1 MFICVYLWLIPFF
14 QFCVEAKVLAA
25 WYEKHGAAREVLQV
39 GAQPDPVPGKGE
51 VRVRLRASAVNPSDV
66 KARAG
71 SRPVLPPRVIPDSDG
86 AGEIDRVG
94 PGVPKPRLRQRV
106 WVYNGQWQRPSGTS
120 AQYICLPAAQV
131 IPLPR
136 QVTYAQGACLG
147 IPVMTA
153 HRCLFADGP
162 IKGLT
167 VLVAGGAGVVGH
179 YAVQLAR
186 WAGARVIATASSPEK
201 AAHARK
207 GGAHATINYRS
218 ENVAARLDELTKG
231 QGVDRVVDVELGV
244 NLPTY
249 EKALRPSAMIAT
261 YAAAA
266 AQDSILPSRLRQKNV
281 TVRMVF
287 VYTMPDAA
295 KARAIADIARWIARG
310 RPQYAIA
317 ARFPLSEIAAAHET
331 VESGNKIGHV
341 ILDIP

>member
-1 MFICVYLWLIPFF
+1 M
-14 QFCVEAKVLAA
+14 LAA
-25 WYEKHGAAREVLQV
+25 WYEKHGAAREVLRV
-39 GAQPDPVPGKGE
+39 GEQPDPVPRRGE

-71 SRPVLPPRVIPDSDG
+71 SRPVIPPRVIPDSDG

-94 PGVPKPRLRQRV
+94 PGVPKRRLRQRV
-106 WVYNGQWQRPSGTS
+106 WVYNGQWQRASGTS
-120 AQYICLPAAQV
+120 AQFIALPAALAV
-131 IPLPR
+131 PLPR
-136 QVTYAQGACLG
+136 KLSYAQGACLG

-153 HRCLFADGP
+153 HRCLFSDGP
-162 IKGLT
+162 IRGMN

-186 WAGARVIATASSPEK
+186 WAGARVIATVSSPEK

-207 GGAHATINYRS
+207 GGAHATIDYRN
-218 ENVAARLDELTKG
+218 ENVAERIDAVTG
-231 QGVDRVVDVELGV
+231 GTGIDRVVDVELGV
-244 NLPTY
+244 NLPSY
-249 EKALRPSAMIAT
+249 ERTLRPAAVIAT

-266 AQDSILPSRLRQKNV
+266 AQDSMLPSRLRQRNV

-295 KARAIADIARWIARG
+295 KQQAIADIGRWIATG
-310 RPQYAIA
+310 RPQFAIA
-317 ARFPLSEIAAAHET
+317 ARFPLNEIAMAHET
-331 VESGNKIGHV
+331 VESGKKIGHV

>member
-1 MFICVYLWLIPFF
+1 M
-14 QFCVEAKVLAA
+14 LAG
-25 WYEKHGAAREVLQV
+25 WYEKHGAARAVLQI
-39 GAQPDPVPGKGE
+39 GEQPDPLPGKGE

-71 SRPVLPPRVIPDSDG
+71 SRPVIPPRVIPNSDG

-94 PGVPKPRLRQRV
+94 RGVFKLRLRQRV
-106 WVYNGQWQRPSGTS
+106 WVYNGQWQRPFGTS
-120 AQYICLPAAQV
+120 AQYICLPAEQAV
-131 IPLPR
+131 PLPR
-136 QVTYAQGACLG
+136 KLGYAEGACLG

-162 IKGLT
+162 IEGMT

-186 WAGARVIATASSPEK
+186 WAGARVIATVSSPAK
-201 AAHARK
+201 AEHARK
-207 GGAHATINYRS
+207 GGAHATINYRD
-218 ENVAARLDELTKG
+218 ENVAARLEELTRG
-231 QGVDRVVDVELGV
+231 QGVDRVVDVELGI

-249 EKALRPSAMIAT
+249 EKALRQAAVIAT

-266 AQDSILPSRLRQKNV
+266 AQDSVLPSRLRQRNV

-295 KARAIADIARWIARG
+295 KERAIHDIARWLARG
-310 RPQYAIA
+310 RPQFAIA
-317 ARFPLSEIAAAHET
+317 ARFPLAEIAAAHET

>member
-1 MFICVYLWLIPFF
+1 M
-14 QFCVEAKVLAA
+14 LAG
-25 WYEKHGAAREVLQV
+25 WYEKHGAAREVLRV
-39 GAQPDPVPGKGE
+39 GDQPDPVPGKGE
-51 VRVRLRASAVNPSDV
+51 VRVRVHASAVNPSDV

-71 SRPVLPPRVIPDSDG
+71 SRPVIPPRVIPNSDG

-94 PGVPKPRLRQRV
+94 PGVSKRRLRQRV
-106 WVYNGQWQRPSGTS
+106 WVYNGQWQRPFGTS
-120 AQYICLPAAQV
+120 AQYIALPAAQA

-136 QVTYAQGACLG
+136 QVSYAEGACLG

-162 IKGLT
+162 VDGMT
-167 VLVAGGAGVVGH
+167 VLVTGGAGVVGH

-186 WAGARVIATASSPEK
+186 WAGARVIATVSSPEK

-207 GGAHATINYRS
+207 GGAHATINYRT
-218 ENVAARLDELTKG
+218 EDVAARLAELTRG
-231 QGVDRVVDVELGV
+231 QGIDRAVDVELGV

-249 EKALRPSAMIAT
+249 ERALRQAAMIAT

-266 AQDSILPSRLRQKNV
+266 AQDSVLPSRLRQRNV

-295 KARAIADIARWIARG
+295 KRQAIADIGRWIARG
-310 RPQYAIA
+310 RPKFAIA

>member
-1 MFICVYLWLIPFF
+1 M
-14 QFCVEAKVLAA
+14 LAG
-25 WYEKHGAAREVLQV
+25 WYEKHGAAREVLRV
-39 GAQPDPVPGKGE
+39 GDQPDPVPGRGE
-51 VRVRLRASAVNPSDV
+51 VRVRLHASAVNPSDV

-71 SRPVLPPRVIPDSDG
+71 SRPVIPPRVIPNSDG

-94 PGVPKPRLRQRV
+94 PGVSKRRLRQRV
-106 WVYNGQWQRPSGTS
+106 WTYNGQWQRASGTS
-120 AQYICLPAAQV
+120 AQYIALPAELAV
-131 IPLPR
+131 PLPR
-136 QVTYAQGACLG
+136 KLNWAQGACLG

-162 IKGLT
+162 IRGMT

-186 WAGARVIATASSPEK
+186 WAGARVIATVSSPEK

-207 GGAHATINYRS
+207 GGAHATIDYRT
-218 ENVAARLDELTKG
+218 ENVAERLDALTRG
-231 QGVDRVVDVELGV
+231 NGVDRVVDVELGI

-249 EKALRPSAMIAT
+249 EKMLRPAAMIAT

-266 AQDSILPSRLRQKNV
+266 AQDSVLPSRLRQRNI

-295 KARAIADIARWIARG
+295 KQQAITDIGRWVANG
-310 RPQYAIA
+310 RPKFAIA
-317 ARFPLSEIAAAHET
+317 ARFPLTGIAAAHET
-331 VESGNKIGHV
+331 VESGKKIGHV

>member
-1 MFICVYLWLIPFF
+1 M
-14 QFCVEAKVLAA
+14 LAA
-25 WYEKHGAAREVLQV
+25 WYENNGAARAVLQY
-39 GAQPDPVPGKGE
+39 GEQPDPLPGKGE

-66 KARAG
+66 KARGG
-71 SRPVLPPRVIPDSDG
+71 SRPVIPPRVIPNSDG
-86 AGEIDRVG
+86 AGDIDRVG
-94 PGVPKPRLRQRV
+94 PGVSKSRLRQRV
-106 WVYNGQWQRPSGTS
+106 WTYNGQWQRASGTS
-120 AQYICLPAAQV
+120 AQYIALPAELAV
-131 IPLPR
+131 PLPR
-136 QVTYAQGACLG
+136 KLTWAQGACLG

-162 IKGLT
+162 IRGMT

-186 WAGARVIATASSPEK
+186 WAGARVIATVSSPEK
-201 AAHARK
+201 AAHAVK
-207 GGAHATINYRS
+207 GGAHAAIDYRTES
-218 ENVAARLDELTKG
+218 VAERIDALTRGK
-231 QGVDRVVDVELGV
+231 GVDRVVDVELGV

-249 EKALRPSAMIAT
+249 EKLLRPAAVIAT

-266 AQDSILPSRLRQKNV
+266 AQDSVLPSRLRQRNI

-295 KARAIADIARWIARG
+295 KQQAIADIASWIATG
-310 RPQYAIA
+310 RPKFAIA

-331 VESGNKIGHV
+331 VESGKKIGHV

>member
-1 MFICVYLWLIPFF
+1 M
-14 QFCVEAKVLAA
+14 LAA
-25 WYEKHGAAREVLQV
+25 WYEKNGAAREVLRV
-39 GAQPDPVPGKGE
+39 GEQPDPVPERGE

-71 SRPVLPPRVIPDSDG
+71 NRPVIPPRVIPNSDG

-94 PGVPKPRLRQRV
+94 PGVPRRRLGQRV
-106 WVYNGQWQRPSGTS
+106 WVYNGQWQRASGTS
-120 AQYICLPAAQV
+120 AQTIALPAALAV
-131 IPLPR
+131 PLPGKLSF
-136 QVTYAQGACLG
+136 AEGACLG

-162 IKGLT
+162 IHGMT

-186 WAGARVIATASSPEK
+186 WAGARVIATVSSAEK

-207 GGAHATINYRS
+207 GGAHATIDYRT
-218 ENVAARLDELTKG
+218 ENVAERLGALTRGK
-231 QGVDRVVDVELGV
+231 GVDRVVDVELGI

-249 EKALRPSAMIAT
+249 EKMLRPAAMIAT

-266 AQDSILPSRLRQKNV
+266 TQDSVLPSRLRQRNI

-295 KARAIADIARWIARG
+295 KRQAFADIRRWIATG
-310 RPQYAIA
+310 RPKFAIA
-317 ARFPLSEIAAAHET
+317 ARFPLAEIAAAHET
-331 VESGNKIGHV
+331 VESGKKIGHV

>member
-1 MFICVYLWLIPFF
+1 M
-14 QFCVEAKVLAA
+14 LAA
-25 WYEKHGAAREVLQV
+25 WYEKHGPARAVLQI
-39 GAQPDPVPGKGE
+39 GEQPDPVPGKGE

-71 SRPVLPPRVIPDSDG
+71 SRPVIPPRVIPDSDG

-94 PGVPKPRLRQRV
+94 PGVSKARLRQRV
-106 WVYNGQWQRPSGTS
+106 WVYNGQWQRPFGTS
-120 AQYICLPAAQV
+120 AQYIALPATQA

-136 QVTYAQGACLG
+136 KVSFAQGACLG

-162 IKGLT
+162 IDGMT
-167 VLVAGGAGVVGH
+167 VLVTGGAGVVGH

-186 WAGARVIATASSPEK
+186 WAGARVIATVSSPEK
-201 AAHARK
+201 AEHARK
-207 GGAHATINYRS
+207 GGAHATIDYRT
-218 ENVAARLDELTKG
+218 EDVAARLAELTRG
-231 QGVDRVVDVELGV
+231 QGIDRVVDIDLAV
-244 NLPTY
+244 NLVAY
-249 EKALRPSAMIAT
+249 EKALRPAAMIAT

-266 AQDSILPSRLRQKNV
+266 VQDSVLPSRLRQRNV

-295 KARAIADIARWIARG
+295 KRQAIADIARWIARG
-310 RPQYAIA
+310 KPKYAIA
-317 ARFPLSEIAAAHET
+317 ARFPLGEIAAAHET

>member
-1 MFICVYLWLIPFF
+1 M
-14 QFCVEAKVLAA
+14 LAA
-25 WYEKHGAAREVLQV
+25 WYERNGAAREVLQV
-39 GAQPDPVPGKGE
+39 GEQPDPVPGRGE
-51 VRVRLRASAVNPSDV
+51 VRVRLHASAVNPSDV

-71 SRPVLPPRVIPDSDG
+71 NRPVIPPRVIPNSDG

-94 PGVPKPRLRQRV
+94 PGVSKSRLRQRV
-106 WVYNGQWQRPSGTS
+106 WTYNGQWQRASGTS
-120 AQYICLPAAQV
+120 AQYIALPAGLAV
-131 IPLPR
+131 PLPR
-136 QVTYAQGACLG
+136 KLTWAQGACLG

-162 IKGLT
+162 IREMT

-186 WAGARVIATASSPEK
+186 WAGARVIATVSSSEK

-207 GGAHATINYRS
+207 GGAHATIDYRT
-218 ENVAARLDELTKG
+218 ENVAERLDALTRGK
-231 QGVDRVVDVELGV
+231 GVDRVVDVELGV

-249 EKALRPSAMIAT
+249 EKMLRPAAMIAT
-261 YAAAA
+261 YAAST
-266 AQDSILPSRLRQKNV
+266 AQDFALPLRLRQRNI

-295 KARAIADIARWIARG
+295 KRQAIADLSRWISTG
-310 RPQYAIA
+310 RPKFAIA
-317 ARFPLSEIAAAHET
+317 ARFPLDEIAAAHET
-331 VESGNKIGHV
+331 VESGKKIGHV